1 MAPAH
6 TAMTDPR
13 ADAASLLP
21 RLPEERWDRAHDQA
35 DEQPGSDGAGHVD
48 GRGDALGKAQ
58 KADGATPARCGRNHR
73 QYLGMASRGWVSTS
87 IKGR

>member
-1 MAPAH
+1 HA
-6 TAMTDPR
+6 DPR

-58 KADGATPARCGRNHR
+58 KADGAPQPDG
-73 QYLGMASRGWVSTS
+73 QKPPPVFGDGLPGMGQHLH
-87 IKGR
+87 KGT